1 MKTAKLPAP
10 KLLPPLS
17 EEEDYE
23 TRFPCRTPLKAYFCG
38 CALSG
43 SIASQEEA
51 CPTHSD
57 EDLVARAYR
66 LGELMFEK
74 YVEENLSAGRKFN
87 KKVEL

>member
-1 MKTAKLPAP
+1 
-10 KLLPPLS
+10 LPPLP

-23 TRFPCRTPLKAYFCG
+23 ELVSHSGLPLKAYFCG
-38 CALSG
+38 CAPSG

-87 KKVEL
+87 KKVGL